1 MDLKGGSTGALTSQ
15 MNNLWK
21 VYKGFM
27 NSYDL
32 KDSKIDATLVTKEGK
47 SPSILRSDVFGK
59 L

>member
-32 KDSKIDATLVTKEGK
+32 KDSKTDATFVTKEAQ
-47 SPSILRSDVFGK
+47 SPSILKSVVFGK